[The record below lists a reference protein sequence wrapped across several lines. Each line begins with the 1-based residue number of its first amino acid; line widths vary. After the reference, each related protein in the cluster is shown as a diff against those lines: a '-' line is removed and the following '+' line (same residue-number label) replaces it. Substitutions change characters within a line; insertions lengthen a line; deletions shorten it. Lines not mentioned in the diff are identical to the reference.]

1 MLCSETDTMLCSE
14 TEEASMALAQQ
25 LEAAEEEGRLKR
37 QKQEEDDEKF
47 ALGMYNCECVCSLS
61 LSFSLSLSLCRSPE
75 FVRGGTLI
83 KHIRLASPGKT
94 TGPTAAAAA
103 EAEDVQD
110 LSHGKSPRDALA
122 AQARHVTAEAAAPTA
137 EEAPD
142 EAAAAAEEAAA
153 AAEEA
158 APAEEAGEGSSSL

>member
-1 MLCSETDTMLCSE
+1 MLCSETDTMAAI
-14 TEEASMALAQQ
+14 EASVALAQQ

-37 QKQEEDDEKF
+37 QKQEKEDEKL
-47 ALGMYNCECVCSLS
+47 ALGIYNCECVCSLS
-61 LSFSLSLSLCRSPE
+61 LSFSLSLSLCRNPN

-83 KHIRLASPGKT
+83 KHILAASPGKT